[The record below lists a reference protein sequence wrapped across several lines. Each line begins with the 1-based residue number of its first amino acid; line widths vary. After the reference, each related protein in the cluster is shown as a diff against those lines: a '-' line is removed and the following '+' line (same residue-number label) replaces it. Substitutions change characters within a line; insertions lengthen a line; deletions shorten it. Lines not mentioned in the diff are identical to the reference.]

1 MLVEGIGKVTL
12 ANDILRVEVLCSD
25 HDGTLKSTGDLLI
38 PKGSVEGLING
49 LVNSVNDINAKIG
62 ETIEKNKE
70 TKESGN
76 GKKEK
81 ETKKDK

>member
-1 MLVEGIGKVTL
+1 MSRKAKIQRKTKETNIVCETNL
-12 ANDILRVEVLCSD
+12 
-25 HDGTLKSTGDLLI
+25 DGTGKAN
-38 PKGSVEGLING
+38 INT
-49 LVNSVNDINAKIG
+49 KIG

-70 TKESGN
+70 KKESGN